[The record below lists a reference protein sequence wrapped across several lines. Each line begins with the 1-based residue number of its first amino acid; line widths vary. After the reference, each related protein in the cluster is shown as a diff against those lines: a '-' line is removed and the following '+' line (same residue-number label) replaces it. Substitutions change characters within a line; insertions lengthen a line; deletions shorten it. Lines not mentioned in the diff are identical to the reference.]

1 MAAPNAALPA
11 DPAAGLGLYVHWPYC
26 DRICPYCDFNV
37 HRTRPVD
44 TAAWRAAFRAEM
56 AHARAVQGAA
66 APVLTSIYFGG
77 GTPSLMPPGLVA
89 EVIADAADTL
99 GLADGAEITLEA
111 NPTSSE
117 IAAFAAFK
125 SAGVNRLSLGI
136 QSLDDDALH
145 FLGRDHTAADA
156 MRGLDH
162 AAEVFGRTTFD
173 LIYGRPGQTV
183 AAWERELRAAQALSA
198 GHMSL
203 YQLTVE
209 TGTAFDA
216 AQRRGALV
224 MPDDDALADFYEMT
238 QALMEAA
245 GLPAY
250 EVSNHADAGEPGRH
264 NLTYWRYGAY
274 VGIGPGAHG
283 RLVVDGRRVT
293 TETILGPAAWLQAVA
308 VQGHGIAETTVLD
321 PAACVDELLVT
332 GLRLVEGIPAR
343 RFDAV
348 SGQPLSALRKT
359 ARMAPLLANDLLVIG
374 DAGMAAT
381 AAGRRVLNAV
391 IAEVSEA
398 LSSLPDRT

>member
-343 RFDAV
+343 RFEAV

-359 ARMAPLLANDLLVIG
+359 ARIAPLLANDLLVIG

>member
-343 RFDAV
+343 RFEAV

>member
-321 PAACVDELLVT
+321 SAACVDELLVI

-343 RFDAV
+343 RFEAV

>member
-1 MAAPNAALPA
+1 MATPNAALPA

-89 EVIADAADTL
+89 EVIADAANTL
-99 GLADGAEITLEA
+99 GLAEGAEITLEA

-136 QSLDDDALH
+136 QALDDDALR

-156 MRGLDH
+156 VRGLGR
-162 AAEVFGRTTFD
+162 AAEIFGRTTFD
-173 LIYGRPGQTV
+173 LIYGRPGQTA
-183 AAWERELRAAQALSA
+183 AAWERELRGALALSS

-209 TGTAFDA
+209 AGTAFDA
-216 AQRRGALV
+216 ARRRGTLV
-224 MPDDDALADFYEMT
+224 MPDDDTLADFYETT
-238 QALMEAA
+238 QAVMEAA

-250 EVSNHADAGEPGRH
+250 EVSNHAGAGEQGRH

-283 RLVVDGRRVT
+283 RLVVDGRRLT

-308 VQGHGIAETTVLD
+308 DQGHGIAETTVLD
-321 PAACVDELLVT
+321 SAACVDELLVT

-343 RFDAV
+343 RFEAV
-348 SGQPLSALRKT
+348 CGQPLSPLRKT
-359 ARMAPLLANDLLVIG
+359 ARIAPLLADDLLVIG